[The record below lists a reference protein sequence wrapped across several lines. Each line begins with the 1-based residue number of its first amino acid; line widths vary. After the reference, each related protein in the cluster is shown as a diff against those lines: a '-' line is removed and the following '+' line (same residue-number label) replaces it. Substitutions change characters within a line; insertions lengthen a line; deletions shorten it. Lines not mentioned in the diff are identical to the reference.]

1 MCAGTFG
8 ILAADWFMYN
18 LSLNVYKPWREGKP
32 VRELRATKRYRSD
45 RLGSQQGQELV
56 PELHYEGNCRAR
68 KQFPYH
74 NLVGP
79 PTISQ

>member
-1 MCAGTFG
+1 MFQNLSEFG
-8 ILAADWFMYN
+8 I
-18 LSLNVYKPWREGKP
+18 SLDGKQACKTSKERSVENYMRSAVSK
-32 VRELRATKRYRSD
+32 VRA
-45 RLGSQQGQELV
+45 QGTPARVE
-56 PELHYEGNCRAR
+56 HEGNCRAR